1 MPNRPAPV
9 CENARAARPTQRPGV
24 SISHAIMLL
33 FRFAL
38 LERRI
43 SHVGPAASTEGS
55 RGRRLEGRMERLELS
70 DQVSQAARR
79 LFGTGPGRAVTEGS
93 RLGLARETQR
103 LVQVF
108 TNAGELLELYRPDAL
123 GAPCCVERA
132 ADPDQIAEGF
142 ERDSSVALCQPSGVE
157 APPPRGV
164 KVSSQA
170 LEGAMISSASKLAR
184 LSREVRARR
193 TRFCGCCRREC
204 RASVSSAI

>member
-1 MPNRPAPV
+1 
-9 CENARAARPTQRPGV
+9 
-24 SISHAIMLL
+24 MLL

-43 SHVGPAASTEGS
+43 PRVGPARSAEGS
-55 RGRRLEGRMERLELS
+55 RGRRLESRMERLELAH
-70 DQVSQAARR
+70 QVSQAARR

-93 RLGLARETQR
+93 RLGLACETQR

-108 TNAGELLELYRPDAL
+108 TNAGELLELYRPYAL
-123 GAPCCVERA
+123 GAPRCVQRA

-170 LEGAMISSASKLAR
+170 LEGATVSSR
-184 LSREVRARR
+184 FETRQGSRESACARGTLLRLLPARVPCERFVRNMSLVVRNSNER
-193 TRFCGCCRREC
+193 
-204 RASVSSAI
+204 V